1 MTLDFDLFIYDT
13 KRNKAF
19 SIEEFFNVT
28 KYLETFVTLF
38 ILFQSI
44 SVAFA
49 WKDNL
54 VVFIFA

>member
-1 MTLDFDLFIYDT
+1 MMLDFDLFIYNT
-13 KRNKAF
+13 KRNGAF

-28 KYLETFVTLF
+28 EHLETFVALF
-38 ILFQSI
+38 ILFQNI